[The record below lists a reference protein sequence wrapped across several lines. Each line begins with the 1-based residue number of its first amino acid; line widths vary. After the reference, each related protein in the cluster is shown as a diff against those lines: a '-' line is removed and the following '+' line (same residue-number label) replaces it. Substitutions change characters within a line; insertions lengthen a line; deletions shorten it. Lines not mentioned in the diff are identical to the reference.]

1 MLNYI
6 QMNKSILLRI
16 FLENEKNI
24 REYVGVL
31 NVRKAKLIES
41 IEIKYDDVKD
51 MIDERLYRKEN

>member
-1 MLNYI
+1 
-6 QMNKSILLRI
+6 MNKINSFKN

-41 IEIKYDDVKD
+41 IEIKYDV
-51 MIDERLYRKEN
+51 